1 MPEEHTKG
9 DDANAVTIHPSLQG
23 TSGHSTVL
31 LPGAD

>member
-1 MPEEHTKG
+1 MLEEHTNE
-9 DDANAVTIHPSLQG
+9 DDENAVTIHPSLQE